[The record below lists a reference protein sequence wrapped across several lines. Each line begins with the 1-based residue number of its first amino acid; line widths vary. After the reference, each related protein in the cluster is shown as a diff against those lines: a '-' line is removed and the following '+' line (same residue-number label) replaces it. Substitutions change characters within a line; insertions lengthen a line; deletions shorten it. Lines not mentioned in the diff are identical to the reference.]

1 LNLCYDEL
9 RRRYRR
15 RESSL
20 EAQCEDGSAAP
31 AADDASPDVSMVRS
45 ETAERVRAG
54 AGAGFQVSPNATF
67 NMRIDSGAPTTMN
80 LRVKKSD
87 VDAFAK

>member
-1 LNLCYDEL
+1 
-9 RRRYRR
+9 
-15 RESSL
+15 
-20 EAQCEDGSAAP
+20 
-31 AADDASPDVSMVRS
+31 MVRS

-87 VDAFAK
+87 VDAFAKGKMKTEEFRKKVSVQVY